1 MKLRTVMVPLDGS
14 AFAEAALP
22 LGTLIAR
29 RSGATLRLVLVHGA
43 ASASGD
49 EAAAAQVALQDS
61 EREYLRTTASRV
73 DPGGS
78 LVPEVD
84 LLEGPPGPA
93 LTEAAG
99 PLAADLVVMATHG
112 RGTLSRAWLGSVADY
127 LLRHLH
133 VPMLL
138 VRPDDSAQVYGGTRL
153 ERVLVPLD
161 TSTTSEEALGPT
173 LAVMDPGATVT
184 LVHVVEPV
192 LGTAEPSL
200 PFPMPMD
207 PKLLGELRALA
218 QARLDRVAEGLRA
231 RGVTVV
237 TRVLTGVGPP
247 AVLLDEAVSGQYDL
261 IAMTTHGQGGL
272 RRFLVGSVAD
282 KIVRA
287 APCPVLVLRPGVM
300 L

>member
-29 RSGATLRLVLVHGA
+29 RNGARLRLVLVHGA
-43 ASASGD
+43 ASTGGD

-61 EREYLRTTASRV
+61 EREYLRATASRV
-73 DPGGS
+73 DPGGA

-84 LLEGPPGPA
+84 LLAGPPGPA
-93 LTEAAG
+93 LAEAVAS
-99 PLAADLVVMATHG
+99 LAADLVVMATHG
-112 RGTLSRAWLGSVADY
+112 RGTLSRVWLGSVADY

-133 VPMLL
+133 APLLL
-138 VRPDDSAQVYGGTRL
+138 VRPDEAAQVYGGTRL
-153 ERVLVPLD
+153 ERVLIPLD
-161 TSTTSEEALGPT
+161 TSTTSEEALGPA
-173 LAVMDPGATVT
+173 LAVMDPSATVT
-184 LVHVVEPV
+184 LAHVVEPV
-192 LGTAEPSL
+192 LGTSEPSL

-207 PKLLGELRALA
+207 PKLLGELRTLA
-218 QARLDRVAEGLRA
+218 QTRLDRVAEGLRG

-237 TRVLTGVGPP
+237 TRVLTGVGPA
-247 AVLLDEAVSGQYDL
+247 AVLLDELGGGHYDL
-261 IAMTTHGQGGL
+261 VAMTTHGQGGL

-287 APCPVLVLRPGVM
+287 APCPVLVLRPGAM